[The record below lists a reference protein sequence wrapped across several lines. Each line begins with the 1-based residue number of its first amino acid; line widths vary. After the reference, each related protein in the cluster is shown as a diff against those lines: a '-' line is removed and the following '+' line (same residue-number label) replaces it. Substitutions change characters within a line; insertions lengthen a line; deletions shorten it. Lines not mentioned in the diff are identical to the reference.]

1 MIPVRRLPPAELSGL
16 TDGTSALL
24 TAMIA
29 DTPAPSAAPVVRETF
44 MGSRVIVVMLPEACS
59 HHNCPAHPHAISKAL
74 SGIAFSGPCMVVAA
88 VHAPE
93 YLPAYCVA
101 VAKAFPMYSR
111 KTGAGARASRRTAIT
126 VSLTGG
132 CPAGDWRVTGGMPA
146 PEPSVAASPGGAPA
160 RVRDAIGSMRQ

>member
-1 MIPVRRLPPAELSGL
+1 
-16 TDGTSALL
+16 
-24 TAMIA
+24 MIA

-44 MGSRVIVVMLPEACS
+44 MGSRVIVVVLPEACS

-101 VAKAFPMYSR
+101 VAKSFPMYSR
-111 KTGAGARASRRTAIT
+111 KTGPGARASRRTTIT
-126 VSLTGG
+126 VSV
-132 CPAGDWRVTGGMPA
+132 CPAADGPVMDVPLSVSRCACVNCQSPPRGRVA
-146 PEPSVAASPGGAPA
+146 VQDLSWF
-160 RVRDAIGSMRQ
+160 